1 MNQEIKADTI
11 NKSSKFDKTEE
22 GDNIMLCLSKQTS
35 TQTSASLNSTLF
47 DNMTPS
53 KNDANWVKWY
63 QIATW
68 KVISRQKIH

>member
-1 MNQEIKADTI
+1 MNKDIKANAI
-11 NKSSKFDKTEE
+11 NKTSKFDKTEE

-53 KNDANWVKWY
+53 KNDANWDEVASNSSLESDF
-63 QIATW
+63 QAEDP
-68 KVISRQKIH
+68 

>member
-53 KNDANWVKWY
+53 KNDANWDEVASNSSLESDF
-63 QIATW
+63 QAEDP
-68 KVISRQKIH
+68 